1 MMIQRLLAVHVFL
14 QRIVPVV
21 AFQYALLKS
30 HEGVQRPVQQLQMS
44 GYGITDG
51 YTWKEEAFEIEVTV
65 QLPRGTTGKDVH
77 FTPGPTSMDLRV
89 DTPDGK
95 QLVLLDG
102 QRKLRGRISLDGTY
116 WVFSDRRR
124 SISVTLEKHFS
135 HSNDDMQVLDYDWK
149 GIYPNDEDE
158 VTERE
163 YDEPEVLDI
172 REYASSLGVDVDN
185 INRSMVD
192 ETMFSSGL
200 NLTQRALDQLSS
212 QGYLTEVT
220 QQKDGSEY
228 RTNPETG
235 EPEPFSFSND
245 DARIPTGD
253 PKRVNIPFIDTNSP
267 WHQAVPVSV
276 DLQTNKTTIA
286 DEHKL
291 KESLNQN
298 ARLCSESEDTGSD
311 NDDDG
316 KELPV
321 PNKPSDPI
329 ELLTVKKLRDVL
341 RKQGLKVSGSKKE
354 LQERIRDHVNSLL
367 HALQAKDKEG
377 SQP

>member
-1 MMIQRLLAVHVFL
+1 MS
-14 QRIVPVV
+14 P
-21 AFQYALLKS
+21 FQFELLKS
-30 HEGVQRPVQQLQMS
+30 HQGVQRPIYHLRMS
-44 GYGITDG
+44 GYGITDD
-51 YTWKEEAFEIEVTV
+51 YTWKEEALEIEVTV
-65 QLPRGTTGKDVH
+65 QLPHGITGKNVH
-77 FTPGPTSMDLRV
+77 FRPGPTSLDLRV

-102 QRKLRGRISLDGTY
+102 KRKLRGRISLDGTY

-124 SISVTLEKHFS
+124 SITVTIEKYFA

-149 GIYPNDEDE
+149 GVYPKDEDE
-158 VTERE
+158 VTERKYE
-163 YDEPEVLDI
+163 EPEILDV
-172 REYASSLGVDVDN
+172 REYSSSLGVDVDN

-200 NLTQRALDQLSS
+200 NLTQRALDQLSD

-235 EPEPFSFSND
+235 EPEPFSFSHD
-245 DARIPTGD
+245 DAKRSMGD

-276 DLQTNKTTIA
+276 DVQTNQTTIA
-286 DEHKL
+286 NEKRL
-291 KESLNQN
+291 KESLKQN
-298 ARLCSESEDTGSD
+298 ARSHMESEDAGGG
-311 NDDDG
+311 DDDDS
-316 KELPV
+316 KEVPA
-321 PNKPSDPI
+321 PNKPSDPV
-329 ELLTVKKLRDVL
+329 ELLTVKKLRDIL

-354 LQERIRDHVNSLL
+354 LQERIRNHVNSLL
-367 HALQAKDKEG
+367 HSPQARDKEG